1 MAATGNE
8 VPLLS
13 QLKLL
18 KNWIATQIS
27 KKLDDPIDTASD
39 GPNDGDILMYQ
50 AIVGSTTPT
59 HTYWSS
65 PRLLPKATVS
75 ADGLMSSE
83 DKTKLDSLSPSA
95 VDIVKTT
102 SHKTTYTK
110 DTLEVVVD
118 STDKVTSMYF
128 ISV

>member
-13 QLKLL
+13 QLKQF
-18 KNWIATQIS
+18 KDWVTTQIS
-27 KKLDDPIDTASD
+27 D
-39 GPNDGDILMYQ
+39 
-50 AIVGSTTPT
+50 
-59 HTYWSS
+59 
-65 PRLLPKATVS
+65 S
-75 ADGLMSSE
+75 A
-83 DKTKLDSLSPSA
+83 PA

-118 STDKVTSMYF
+118 STGKVTSMYF